1 MYLAR
6 KKTGRQVHYC
16 IRESYAAG
24 DQMLCRDLFD
34 LGGNPAEYIIYP
46 GGNAY
51 YIDDL
56 VEENLQSQGAR
67 PCGDDLDNIFWP
79 FVRHDI
85 RRALEHFRKRGANH
99 VSKTEKDIRPGTD
112 FHLFDRR
119 RIHFL
124 KYGQMDQGRIGQVS
138 PKLFQVL
145 CQKSRDEIEQY
156 FMNEERILK
165 EHEFK
170 NYVFVIFDMQKHFS
184 EGIAKTMPQ
193 GLNQEKV
200 DEFFMEEICLIKG
213 DSGFWAGM
221 DVCNGLHEYL
231 IRYVTMFFDND
242 YGRSTYLEEMI
253 QNWINSRRD
262 YNPPKKKQT
271 ASMKEAVTIFGISES
286 ELRTMGR
293 QELARLYRRKARELH
308 PDQGGDAAAFIRLT
322 EVYQEFRERKQQ
334 GFAKK

>member
-6 KKTGRQVHYC
+6 KKTGRQVCYC
-16 IRESYAAG
+16 IRESYAHG
-24 DQMLCRDLFD
+24 DQMRCRDLFD
-34 LGGNPAEYIIYP
+34 LGRNPAKYIIYP

-51 YIDDL
+51 YIEDT
-56 VEENLQSQGAR
+56 VEENLRAQGCC
-67 PCGDDLDNIFWP
+67 PCGDELDDIFWP

-85 RRALEHFRKRGANH
+85 RRALEHFRSRGANH
-99 VSKTEKDIRPGTD
+99 ACRKDRKITPGAD

-138 PKLFQVL
+138 PKLFQIL
-145 CQKSRDEIEQY
+145 CSKSRDEIEQY

-184 EGIAKTMPQ
+184 QGFAKTMPQ
-193 GLNQEKV
+193 ALDQEKV
-200 DEFFMEEICLIKG
+200 DEFFMEEICRING

-221 DVCNGLHEYL
+221 DSAGGLNEYL

-253 QNWINSRRD
+253 QNWMNSHREYR
-262 YNPPKKKQT
+262 PPQKKRT
-271 ASMKEAVTIFGISES
+271 AGMKEAVTIFGVSES

-293 QELARLYRRKARELH
+293 RELTRLYRRKARELH
-308 PDQGGDAAAFIRLT
+308 PDQGGDSAAFIRLT
-322 EVYQEFRERKQQ
+322 EVYQELRERKS
-334 GFAKK
+334 